1 MRYKSSS
8 VLQTYKVRILKAMKH
23 WENGA
28 MKTEIEALTEYM
40 SHSEACIRTW
50 DHFQKWFYYI
60 PLDRCYVIQGSAIV
74 LFFQSG
80 KKRCS
85 LLMGTKEGSA
95 DPSDMSKTTAVQHSG
110 QSTPWLLS
118 LDSIYDVLHE
128 LRNSQ
133 WDRRSWNLEHFL
145 RKKIFTVKWT

>member
-1 MRYKSSS
+1 
-8 VLQTYKVRILKAMKH
+8 
-23 WENGA
+23 
-28 MKTEIEALTEYM
+28 
-40 SHSEACIRTW
+40 
-50 DHFQKWFYYI
+50 
-60 PLDRCYVIQGSAIV
+60 
-74 LFFQSG
+74 
-80 KKRCS
+80 
-85 LLMGTKEGSA
+85 MGTKEGSA
-95 DPSDMSKTTAVQHSG
+95 DPSDMSKTTAMQHSG